1 MHQTAKAG
9 HRRRDHLSAHC
20 HHRRRSVAQVK
31 NHRLAATLALNSKRT
46 TSAYNALYTPQSLT
60 PANKGP
66 AGVALSGVF
75 HGDTRRSVIPA
86 PFQNQGGAPYAQRH
100 DVVHRSTVHCQDVQQ
115 KTPCGMRFS
124 CPHSPREQKASGL
137 YETRGKQRQSRF
149 APGDHQSRVTH
160 LCSHCVSKATPACNC
175 YRIGLVFVETLG
187 PATFRRLLTE
197 KRVRKETKRY
207 ACQGSNRYPAPL
219 TACKGS
225 ASPEFS
231 MHFLRRR

>member
-1 MHQTAKAG
+1 MFSTA
-9 HRRRDHLSAHC
+9 
-20 HHRRRSVAQVK
+20 
-31 NHRLAATLALNSKRT
+31 
-46 TSAYNALYTPQSLT
+46 
-60 PANKGP
+60 
-66 AGVALSGVF
+66 
-75 HGDTRRSVIPA
+75 IPA
-86 PFQNQGGAPYAQRH
+86 AASYLPPFKTRAVRHMPKGMMSSTAVPSIAKMCSRRHLAECASPAPILP
-100 DVVHRSTVHCQDVQQ
+100 VN
-115 KTPCGMRFS
+115 
-124 CPHSPREQKASGL
+124 EKAPGL